1 MIKLLTATLL
11 LAVFLAEVN
20 GQRFILPTYRPPPRR
35 PVIIRTV
42 RDTEREQPKWLYQGD
57 IPRAPATGD
66 HPVLPQYIDDV
77 KLDPNRRYARSL
89 DSPSAK
95 RYGRS
100 ADMTPRD
107 TEATADFSHE
117 REARDIRMP
126 YDPMPTL
133 PRPYDP
139 FNPNPR
145 PGRPLPYPIYVA

>member
-11 LAVFLAEVN
+11 LAVFLAEVSA
-20 GQRFILPTYRPPPRR
+20 QRFILPTYRPPPRR

-66 HPVLPQYIDDV
+66 HPVLPHYIDDV
-77 KLDPNRRYARSL
+77 KIDPNRRCVRSL

-100 ADMTPRD
+100 VGSSGTDDAQPALKRD
-107 TEATADFSHE
+107 
-117 REARDIRMP
+117 ARSIK
-126 YDPMPTL
+126 
-133 PRPYDP
+133 P
-139 FNPNPR
+139 FNPITKKPGPIDPFHPR
-145 PGRPLPYPIYVA
+145 PGRQRPIYVA